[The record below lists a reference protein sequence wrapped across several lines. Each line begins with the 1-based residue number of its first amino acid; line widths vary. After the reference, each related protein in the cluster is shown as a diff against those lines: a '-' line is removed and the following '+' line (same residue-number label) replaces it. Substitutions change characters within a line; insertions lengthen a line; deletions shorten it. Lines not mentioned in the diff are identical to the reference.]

1 MRGSVLGVGG
11 ASLTAA
17 VAVAVGVLL
26 ATRSRAR
33 RIRTFPDPVPLD
45 DLLRDPTGDDLIVE
59 RPDGTRLRVRIAG
72 TGPPVVLAHG
82 IALTLGEWNLVA
94 DLLLADGYRVV
105 AFDARGHGQ
114 STIGTQGVSAPVMAA
129 DLAAVLEA
137 TGTTDAILVGHS
149 MGGFL
154 ALEAVLELPEVP
166 VRLAGLVLV
175 ATFAGD
181 ILDGAP
187 QNRVEAPLLRS
198 HLLPRLGANP
208 TIGTLFAAS
217 FFGRQPSPAMLTAFL
232 GMVLDRD
239 HAPLLPLLE
248 AFTTDDLLARLPA
261 VDLPTVIVCGLADHT
276 TPPRDSQRMATAI
289 PRARSVWV
297 PGAGHM
303 LPWEAPHAIRDA
315 VTNVTAPAEE
325 AGR

>member
-1 MRGSVLGVGG
+1 MRGSVLAVGAAG
-11 ASLTAA
+11 LTA
-17 VAVAVGVLL
+17 AVAVGVLL

-45 DLLRDPTGDDLIVE
+45 DLLREPTGDDVIVE

-154 ALEAVLELPEVP
+154 ALEAVLEVPEVP
-166 VRLAGLVLV
+166 VRLAGLVRA

-181 ILDGAP
+181 ILDGHRRTGSRP
-187 QNRVEAPLLRS
+187 PS
-198 HLLPRLGANP
+198 C
-208 TIGTLFAAS
+208 AATCYPGS
-217 FFGRQPSPAMLTAFL
+217 GP
-232 GMVLDRD
+232 
-239 HAPLLPLLE
+239 
-248 AFTTDDLLARLPA
+248 
-261 VDLPTVIVCGLADHT
+261 
-276 TPPRDSQRMATAI
+276 TPPSGPCS
-289 PRARSVWV
+289 PRRSS
-297 PGAGHM
+297 
-303 LPWEAPHAIRDA
+303 APTPPPRC
-315 VTNVTAPAEE
+315 
-325 AGR
+325 

>member
-45 DLLRDPTGDDLIVE
+45 DLLRDPTGDDVIVE

-129 DLAAVLEA
+129 DLAAVLEE

-217 FFGRQPSPAMLTAFL
+217 FFGPQPSPAMLTAFL

-276 TPPRDSQRMATAI
+276 TPPRDSQRMAAAI

-315 VTNVTAPAEE
+315 VANVTAPAEE